1 MKTYVEIVAK
11 TKTAKARSPFT
22 LRIARSLR
30 PRRARSTYVPVRLV
44 ALSS

>member
-11 TKTAKARSPFT
+11 PKTRNPFAVRVARSM
-22 LRIARSLR
+22 R
-30 PRRARSTYVPVRLV
+30 PRRARSTYVPVRVV